1 MSSSVPKAKVAS
13 IIVIVDD
20 SPVVMV
26 FSDIHAALKL
36 KRRLREAFPDTV
48 FTKNIENEM
57 LEKQAK
63 KIAGLVIQRRLF
75 ISPTLSDEDLR
86 IEIQGKINN
95 SAFSKKV
102 VAPVAI
108 GAPWPSSYESL
119 LSEKIRD
126 AEKHVEKFSNVP
138 QPQVSGVDMRSNV
151 VYSAPPSSASF
162 TKSDQQH
169 PQPQLQQQ
177 QQQAFT
183 RRPDSYIGQFLTT
196 ANLAATGA
204 PQVQGD
210 MPVHAASI
218 IPISIHNGMT
228 APLANANIFGP
239 NAVNAGPNIIALGNV
254 PIAQGNASNMSAPT
268 SMGPGQGPQIRV
280 VTLPQIQTGAVAN
293 QPGGYTS
300 TLSNHILA
308 HQSVLGA
315 NYQGVAAYATAG
327 SQPAPYVAAIQQ
339 NAQQIAQLIPGSAVL
354 TQLAPNAMVGK
365 MGSQVPNI
373 MSISVHPT
381 MHPAVAP
388 VSISGANV
396 VGQAKTQLGI
406 DISPSASTT
415 ATSQQIDQTKVSDP
429 LPSSLNISYDS
440 QKSAISNSSETV
452 LAVDSDD
459 PSTYNNTQEAFY
471 TGPYNVLSA
480 SNPSSIDQ
488 IVNPTTSLAEA
499 VNKWSSLLR
508 QTRPASPM
516 SVTQQDGEFYQYYKQ
531 LTMNHDTSPAA
542 KPKAPELWSPADQLS
557 LFVHIYDQVFSNMS
571 DSARKMWEEHKQSIL
586 HSSAADMRSTA
597 LNAKNDMLE
606 DREPSSSSS
615 PSPTQSSLSSSK
627 LTDTVADVSTNI
639 PLDEQGAT
647 RSSVSLPSQPKA
659 PVETTMN
666 PSKEIPAFAKHIF
679 AAVPSISNLSA
690 LQTGQDLLNS
700 SIPDKQRSFSDIL
713 TQFPNT
719 ANIAELA
726 QRNINLSALMPNR
739 NLNIGVDQ
747 RQKQE
752 LGAQEATAQ
761 MLTHLSF
768 VNSKNSEIDNLLR
781 NCQPPLTY
789 LRDPNELSLKTL
801 FTAPNSISISPMP
814 TADCLFPP
822 NRNFQIDVILLLYL
836 LSLGGSVESIEDD
849 DLNFL
854 PAEASSQAL
863 KEYIRKKSTE
873 LRSKLLT
880 LYHKEDFIEL
890 KMGASGHYPHGNVR
904 TMVNNYVVCAQNAN
918 LSLQL
923 ALQTNNDPGR
933 AMQSL
938 PCVLLDSGHLSLVLL
953 QTKENAYS
961 KDKDIEKL
969 LESVTFMNGKLTRKE
984 FYNRNRASQMIPS
997 IAAESN
1003 TAPNLKKHVR
1013 L

>member
-1 MSSSVPKAKVAS
+1 
-13 IIVIVDD
+13 
-20 SPVVMV
+20 
-26 FSDIHAALKL
+26 
-36 KRRLREAFPDTV
+36 
-48 FTKNIENEM
+48 
-57 LEKQAK
+57 
-63 KIAGLVIQRRLF
+63 
-75 ISPTLSDEDLR
+75 
-86 IEIQGKINN
+86 
-95 SAFSKKV
+95 
-102 VAPVAI
+102 
-108 GAPWPSSYESL
+108 
-119 LSEKIRD
+119 
-126 AEKHVEKFSNVP
+126 
-138 QPQVSGVDMRSNV
+138 
-151 VYSAPPSSASF
+151 
-162 TKSDQQH
+162 
-169 PQPQLQQQ
+169 
-177 QQQAFT
+177 
-183 RRPDSYIGQFLTT
+183 
-196 ANLAATGA
+196 
-204 PQVQGD
+204 
-210 MPVHAASI
+210 
-218 IPISIHNGMT
+218 
-228 APLANANIFGP
+228 
-239 NAVNAGPNIIALGNV
+239 
-254 PIAQGNASNMSAPT
+254 
-268 SMGPGQGPQIRV
+268 
-280 VTLPQIQTGAVAN
+280 
-293 QPGGYTS
+293 
-300 TLSNHILA
+300 
-308 HQSVLGA
+308 
-315 NYQGVAAYATAG
+315 
-327 SQPAPYVAAIQQ
+327 
-339 NAQQIAQLIPGSAVL
+339 
-354 TQLAPNAMVGK
+354 

-388 VSISGANV
+388 VSISGANI

-440 QKSAISNSSETV
+440 QKSTISNSSETV

-459 PSTYNNTQEAFY
+459 LSTYNNTQEAFY

-488 IVNPTTSLAEA
+488 TVNPTTSLAEA

-679 AAVPSISNLSA
+679 AAVPSMSNLSA

-713 TQFPNT
+713 AQFPNT

-873 LRSKLLT
+873 LRSKLLA
-880 LYHKEDFIEL
+880 LYHKEDFLEL
-890 KMGASGHYPHGNVR
+890 KMSASGHYPHGNVR